1 MKDKQEINW
10 KNLLK
15 NAVRM
20 KKILLSI
27 IILGTLIATV
37 IAFILPKTYESTA
50 LMRLKTSGATSV
62 PTVMDMD
69 KLATEQENNTVLNLN
84 FTQKEN
90 ATPENY
96 IAIMQ
101 SKSVLEPIMEQVDLP
116 QEEKEQMTVEDFAK
130 KYLEFKNAKN
140 TDLISV
146 TAYGKTPEEAQ
157 MIAQSVINNF
167 TSVMDELNKKDQN
180 VSLDF
185 LAERIDLSKQEME
198 NAENNFAAYRQEKKI
213 YALDEQ
219 GALLLEQIMMY
230 DSAVTEMQVQSETN
244 RVKLQNVSN
253 QLQQQNTSL
262 TTYNTGNLEIFA
274 NLRQEI
280 VDKQLELISLKQRYT
295 DEHPDVK
302 RCRDELNELESSL
315 KNEVR
320 QTVNSQSLPLTP
332 LQGALLGDKIESE
345 VAIGMA
351 DASLSAI
358 KEKAADVETQISKL
372 SADSVEYI
380 RLARKQNI
388 AQQTYIDLMKAQEA
402 LKVQQIQ
409 SLASI
414 QVIDDANLPHED
426 MPAKPN
432 KALIIF
438 IGFAVSVA
446 IAFGY
451 LVYKEKY

>member
-1 MKDKQEINW
+1 
-10 KNLLK
+10 
-15 NAVRM
+15 
-20 KKILLSI
+20 
-27 IILGTLIATV
+27 
-37 IAFILPKTYESTA
+37 
-50 LMRLKTSGATSV
+50 
-62 PTVMDMD
+62 
-69 KLATEQENNTVLNLN
+69 
-84 FTQKEN
+84 
-90 ATPENY
+90 
-96 IAIMQ
+96 
-101 SKSVLEPIMEQVDLP
+101 
-116 QEEKEQMTVEDFAK
+116 
-130 KYLEFKNAKN
+130 
-140 TDLISV
+140 
-146 TAYGKTPEEAQ
+146 
-157 MIAQSVINNF
+157 
-167 TSVMDELNKKDQN
+167 
-180 VSLDF
+180 
-185 LAERIDLSKQEME
+185 
-198 NAENNFAAYRQEKKI
+198 
-213 YALDEQ
+213 
-219 GALLLEQIMMY
+219 MMY